1 MAAPSRNN
9 FTIKDV
15 ARLAGVSIATA
26 SAVINNKGTTSERM
40 KKKVEDAMSGLDYRP
55 DNMARSL
62 KTGKSKV
69 VGMLIPDVSNPFF
82 TEAMCGV
89 EETARTRGYSVI
101 LSHSNESTHQEIENL
116 GVLRSQRV
124 DGVILGCASG
134 NMDYERATR
143 NRFPIVFIDRI
154 PYDGFSGRA
163 VLVDNVAAAYAATR
177 HLLEIGHRK
186 IALMNGRTDI
196 SVGRDRVAGFRKA
209 MKEAQVSVNDAFVHE
224 GSFTREN
231 GYLNSGYNAAN
242 ELMSLPDRPTAVFS
256 CNNSMTLGLMK
267 ALAEKGISCPRDVSI
282 VTFDDYPWESYFQP
296 KLTAVSQPAREM
308 GRRAMWM
315 MLSILEP
322 DSPGAED
329 FTRPMDI
336 LSAELRVRQ
345 STAPI

>member
-1 MAAPSRNN
+1 
-9 FTIKDV
+9 
-15 ARLAGVSIATA
+15 
-26 SAVINNKGTTSERM
+26 
-40 KKKVEDAMSGLDYRP
+40 
-55 DNMARSL
+55 
-62 KTGKSKV
+62 
-69 VGMLIPDVSNPFF
+69 
-82 TEAMCGV
+82 
-89 EETARTRGYSVI
+89 
-101 LSHSNESTHQEIENL
+101 
-116 GVLRSQRV
+116 
-124 DGVILGCASG
+124 
-134 NMDYERATR
+134 MDYERATR